1 MNEQLRPRSR
11 RMFWTVLALTGISG
25 VYIIIVL
32 VNLFN
37 EANMAFGLFA
47 SQKQGIEQEL
57 TARELPFS
65 DTTLSA
71 RQVSTMLLI
80 AEDVTALPS
89 VNSLASATRRVLVQ
103 HLNAASMT
111 LREYR
116 SVRSRIGTILSE
128 ARTSAASTS
137 LEPLGTAAPRFM
149 RVRTF
154 FTKHLDTAGLTS
166 TL

>member
-1 MNEQLRPRSR
+1 MNEQLQPRSR
-11 RMFWTVLALTGISG
+11 KVFWTVLTLTCISG
-25 VYIIIVL
+25 VYLVVVL

-57 TARELPFS
+57 TAREVAFS
-65 DTTLSA
+65 DSTLSA

-80 AEDVTALPS
+80 AEDVSALPTDDS
-89 VNSLASATRRVLVQ
+89 RARATKRVLVQ

-116 SVRSRIGTILSE
+116 SVRSRIGAIIS
-128 ARTSAASTS
+128 ASRTSTASAS
-137 LEPLGTAAPRFM
+137 LEPLGAAAQRFL
-149 RVRTF
+149 RVRSF
-154 FTKHLDTAGLTS
+154 FTNHLDTVGLTS
-166 TL
+166 TP